1 MKTDKNQVIRILR
14 QYREELKDFGV
25 KSLSLF
31 GSVARGQEMPESD
44 VDILVEFDPAFDR
57 IGLFAFI
64 RLRHRLE
71 ELLGR
76 KVDLVTPDALKPKMK
91 NLISAEAVYGA

>member
-1 MKTDKNQVIRILR
+1 MKPDKNQIIRILT
-14 QYREELKDFGV
+14 QYREELKNFGV

-31 GSVARGQEMPESD
+31 GSVVRGEETSESD
-44 VDILVEFDPAFDR
+44 VDILVEFDPAYR

-71 ELLGR
+71 ELLER
-76 KVDLVTPDALKPKMK
+76 KVDLVTPAALNPRMK
-91 NLISAEAVYGA
+91 NLISPEAV